1 MFIAHLTAMY
11 INTRWVI
18 NNQTQ
23 TSRRRDNADLEFL
36 SVLLNSSLDVPDLLA
51 IVHHLKSLACVSL
64 EFSPR
69 RMYQ

>member
-11 INTRWVI
+11 INTRWVL
-18 NNQTQ
+18 NNQIQ
-23 TSRRRDNADLEFL
+23 TSRRHDNADLEFL

-51 IVHHLKSLACVSL
+51 IIHRLKSLACVPL